1 MKEHLLVTRYDPNRV
16 ERGEMLKLE
25 DVREILAIPLLGV
38 IPENRER
45 AARLEHRHAGD
56 PRHESIAGQAYKDAV
71 ARFLGEEL
79 PHRFLEPDKKPG
91 LLQSPVRGE
100 GCLMSWLDYFRANR
114 KPEPPSATQ
123 AKERLQIV
131 LAHERIGRTREDF
144 LPRLQQDLVAVVARY
159 VAIDPGKVNVALDR
173 GGDISTLAIEIELPG
188 ARPAPA
194 GAAARA

>member
-1 MKEHLLVTRYDPNRV
+1 
-16 ERGEMLKLE
+16 
-25 DVREILAIPLLGV
+25 
-38 IPENRER
+38 
-45 AARLEHRHAGD
+45 
-56 PRHESIAGQAYKDAV
+56 
-71 ARFLGEEL
+71 
-79 PHRFLEPDKKPG
+79 
-91 LLQSPVRGE
+91 
-100 GCLMSWLDYFRANR
+100 MSWLDYFRNNR

-188 ARPAPA
+188 AKPAQA
-194 GAAARA
+194 GAPQAARA